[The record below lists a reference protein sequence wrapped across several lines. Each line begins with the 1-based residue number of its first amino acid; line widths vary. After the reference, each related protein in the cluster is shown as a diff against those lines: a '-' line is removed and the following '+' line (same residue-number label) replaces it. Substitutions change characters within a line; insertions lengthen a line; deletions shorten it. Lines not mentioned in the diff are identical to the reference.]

1 MDQKRIDALIAA
13 KKMQHDAQRP
23 DIVTKVHRNARF
35 TARERME
42 TLLDADSAVEYGTIA
57 AQTSDG
63 EWVAEAGGVDFIG
76 TIDEQVVIAS
86 STDYTDHGGGY
97 GAGRLGRLYALA
109 LEHRWPLVF
118 FVDGGGSRA
127 RHPRSGMGHLEF
139 SGAIG
144 RFTIID
150 GNAELSGWVPTIA
163 IVSGPAFAGHA
174 SLAGFSDLI
183 IGTVGSSM
191 GIGGPPMVEA
201 ALGIRMSA
209 SELAGVEMHDR
220 AGGLDLLVAD
230 DEAAIGA
237 AKTYLA
243 FYRDN
248 PSGTPASSADT
259 INTMVPESGDYDMH
273 QVIEALV
280 DADSVFELRPH
291 FAENLIT
298 VLARINGRSVGVMA
312 NQPLVEDGAID
323 EDAATKIS
331 RFVELCDCYEYPIIS
346 LIDTPGCITRWK
358 QTKTTDETT
367 EPGITRWHMRPV
379 IAHQH
384 RTVPLFSVQVRR
396 NFGLGPAIMSGYS
409 SARGV
414 PPLCLAWPTV
424 EVGGRDGYSATQYGI
439 AIDDVIS
446 PDETRDRIS
455 KVLRHIKRRLDQ
467 TEKKHVI
474 DTW

>member
-1 MDQKRIDALIAA
+1 MDQKRIDALKAA
-13 KKMQHDAQRP
+13 RRLQSDAQRQ
-23 DIVTKVHRNARF
+23 DVVKKVHMSTRL

-42 TLLDADSAVEYGTIA
+42 TLLDADSAVEYGVIA
-57 AQTSDG
+57 AQTDEG
-63 EWVAEAGGVDFIG
+63 EWVAEAGGVDFVG
-76 TIDEQVVIAS
+76 TINEQVVIAS

-163 IVSGPAFAGHA
+163 IVSGPSFAGHA
-174 SLAGFSDLI
+174 SLAGFSDFL
-183 IGTVGSSM
+183 IGTAGSSI

-201 ALGIRMSA
+201 ALGVRMSA
-209 SELAGVEMHDR
+209 AEIAGVEMHDR

-230 DEAAIGA
+230 DAAAIEA

-243 FYRDN
+243 FYNDN
-248 PSGTPASSADT
+248 SSGTPSASAHT
-259 INTMVPESGDYDMH
+259 INELVPDSGSYDMKK
-273 QVIEALV
+273 VVEALV
-280 DADSVFELRPH
+280 DAHSAFELRPH

-298 VLARINGRSVGVMA
+298 VLARIDGRSVGVMA
-312 NQPLVEDGAID
+312 NQPLVDDGAID
-323 EDAATKIS
+323 ADAATKIS

-346 LIDTPGCITRWK
+346 LIDSPGCISRWK
-358 QTKTTDETT
+358 QKRTNNVTT
-367 EPGITRWHMRPV
+367 EPGITRWHMRP
-379 IAHQH
+379 IMAHQH
-384 RTVPLFSVQVRR
+384 RTVPLFSVQIRR
-396 NFGLGPAIMSGYS
+396 SYGLATAIMSGYS

-414 PPLCLAWPTV
+414 PPLCLAWPTI
-424 EVGGRDGYSATQYGI
+424 EADRRDGFSAMQYGI
-439 AIDDVIS
+439 SIDDVVA
-446 PDETRDRIS
+446 PVETRDKIS
-455 KVLRHIKRRLDQ
+455 KILRHIKRKLDQ
-467 TEKKHVI
+467 TEKKHTI